1 MRRRV
6 SAALVQESRPY
17 RRAMRVIRGAC
28 VLAGLLFAAACS
40 GHHHRAGAVA
50 AGTSPK
56 PTPTCTV
63 YTPRTYP
70 PGVIGP
76 PPDNARYVPF
86 TDVDGSFTP
95 DSTGLSLID
104 VSTSH
109 PARFG
114 VVLGHDE
121 GMAVDLV
128 QFLVKPYAYRG
139 GDYEPSGAVWTYAMR
154 DLRAEG
160 QRLMATFRGRDNA
173 GRPLP
178 RGVYK
183 VELELLGHRTST
195 STCVRNGPLPPAY
208 RTGGGTGTI
217 YGLASIGR
225 APRPKGAG

>member
-1 MRRRV
+1 M
-6 SAALVQESRPY
+6 
-17 RRAMRVIRGAC
+17 G
-28 VLAGLLFAAACS
+28 
-40 GHHHRAGAVA
+40 
-50 AGTSPK
+50 
-56 PTPTCTV
+56 
-63 YTPRTYP
+63 
-70 PGVIGP
+70 PG
-76 PPDNARYVPF
+76 PDGARYVPF
-86 TDVDGSFTP
+86 TDVDGPFHQDGS
-95 DSTGLSLID
+95 GWSLVD
-104 VSTSH
+104 VSSSH
-109 PARFG
+109 PATFG

-128 QFLVKPYAYRG
+128 QFLVKPYAYKG

-160 QRLMATFRGRDNA
+160 QRIMATFRGRDNA

-195 STCVRNGPLPPAY
+195 STCIRNGPLPMAY

-225 APRPKGAG
+225 APRPNGAG